1 MVVSEIHMERVFLSE
16 VENLLLGGE
25 LNQVVD

>member
-1 MVVSEIHMERVFLSE
+1 MVVSEIHMERGFLSE